1 MINRPDE
8 RQDHR
13 LTTDDFARPQ
23 GRTDVREDLV
33 DERGKHHDPV
43 LEHGHDSPEREDDLA
58 YAEEAAYNEERD
70 REDDLVPAQSTREP
84 VTEPVAS
91 ADLDADKTHDPA
103 KAHGT
108 TGTTTPVTDAP
119 GAEAMATTE
128 IPVQA
133 EVEPAHHSGFDA
145 ESPLF
150 GQDEAGGFREEW
162 RSLQGDFVDNPR
174 EAVHRADELV
184 AQVIQ
189 SLATTFSE
197 HKRTLEGRWQE
208 GSEAETEEL
217 RLALKSYRS
226 FFDKLLSV

>member
-8 RQDHR
+8 RQDRR

-23 GRTDVREDLV
+23 GRSDVREDLV

-70 REDDLVPAQSTREP
+70 REDGVVPAQSTREP
-84 VTEPVAS
+84 VAS
-91 ADLDADKTHDPA
+91 DGLKTDHDLGSD
-103 KAHGT
+103 GT
-108 TGTTTPVTDAP
+108 TGARATGVTTTPVTDAP

-145 ESPLF
+145 DSPLF
-150 GQDEAGGFREEW
+150 GQEEAGGFREEW